1 MERADAVGGRSAF
14 GSVAPGK
21 RTPAGRWRRAVGC
34 RGKRKP
40 EIYEWELNYRRHIAP
55 KPKISWE
62 DGETDEE
69 RMAASESVHDWHE
82 HQWKMLDT
90 LNKLSA
96 VATSSPGQD
105 AKD

>member
-1 MERADAVGGRSAF
+1 MVD
-14 GSVAPGK
+14 
-21 RTPAGRWRRAVGC
+21 
-34 RGKRKP
+34 
-40 EIYEWELNYRRHIAP
+40 EWERNYERHNAQ

-62 DGETDEE
+62 EGETDED

-90 LNKLSA
+90 LYKLSA
-96 VATSSPGQD
+96 VATSASEQD